1 MKKRKILHAVSALV
15 LATSMTLSAL
25 VSPRVTVAATYST
38 YVALGAD
45 LTAEQKK
52 EVLKTLRVSESDLT
66 QDTLVTVT
74 NSEEHEYLDRY
85 LPAGV
90 IGSKSLSSCRV
101 SPADNGSGIR
111 VETHNITYLTP
122 AMYQNA
128 LATAGMKDADVSVAA
143 PSPISG
149 TAALVGAMKAYAKMS
164 GQVIEP
170 EVLETATAELV
181 TSGEIAEELGD
192 SEKTAELIAAVKQVI
207 AENDIED
214 EDDIRDVIINI
225 TNQLNITLGEADIE
239 KLVELMRQFAALDVN
254 AKDLAEQAGEIYEQA
269 AQNGLDLSSYGI
281 STEEVNG
288 FFAKLPGLLQA
299 IISWLRGILG

>member
-90 IGSKSLSSCRV
+90 IGSQSLSCCRV

-225 TNQLNITLGEADIE
+225 TNQLNITLADADLE

-254 AKDLAEQAGEIYEQA
+254 AKDLAKQAGEIYEKA
-269 AQNGLDLSSYGI
+269 AQSGLDLSAYGI
-281 STEEVNG
+281 STAEVNG
-288 FFAKLPGLLQA
+288 FFATLPGLLQA